1 MPQAAGIFKQVVL
14 KRELTYGA
22 APTASGAQLMRRAQ
36 STIDLTKE
44 TYQSS
49 EIRPDMQVADF
60 RHGVRRIQGSL
71 QGVLS
76 PKTYSDIFAAV
87 LKREF
92 TAGVSAASLSLTI
105 ASGTGNSYNVTR
117 GAGSFLADGFK
128 IGDVVRVTAGTL
140 NANNL
145 NKNLLITGLTATVA
159 TVITLNGSML
169 TAEGPIASATM
180 GVQGKKTY
188 IPTSGHT
195 DVSYSL
201 EHWFNDIG
209 QSEVYTGMKFNK
221 VALDLP
227 PTGMA
232 KVSFDAMGQNIITS
246 NSRYFTS
253 PTAVSSNG
261 IVAAVNGVLLVN
273 GAVQTVVTGLQIN
286 INPSFTGDPV
296 VGANTVPNLFAG
308 PVSVSGQ
315 FTAYFTDATLRDL
328 FVNEAETSLVVS
340 LTTDN
345 TANADVLTLTIPR
358 IKLGGQQKSDGA
370 GGIVQTFPFTALLN
384 TSGGSGTNSEQTTLV
399 MQDTAA

>member
-1 MPQAAGIFKQVVL
+1 MPQASGIFKQVVL
-14 KRELTYGA
+14 KREVTYGIVPA
-22 APTASGAQLMRRAQ
+22 ASGAQLMRRAQ

-44 TYQSS
+44 TYQSA

-71 QGVLS
+71 QGELS

-92 TAGVSAASLSLTI
+92 TAGVSATSLSITI
-105 ASGTGNSYNVTR
+105 AAGTGNSYTVTR
-117 GAGSFLADGFK
+117 GAGSFLTDGFK
-128 IGDVVRVTAGTL
+128 IGDVVRLTAGTF

-159 TVITLNGSML
+159 TVITLNGSTL
-169 TAEGPIASATM
+169 IAEGPIASATL

-195 DVSYSL
+195 DVSYSM

-209 QSEVYTGMKFNK
+209 QSEVYTGVKFNK
-221 VALDLP
+221 VGLDLP

-232 KVSFDAMGQNIITS
+232 KVSFDAMGQNITTS

-253 PTAVSSNG
+253 PIAVSTNG

-286 INPSFTGDPV
+286 IDPAFTGDPV

-328 FVNEAETSLVVS
+328 FVNETETSLVVS

-345 TANADVLTLTIPR
+345 SANADVLTLTIPR
-358 IKLGGQQKSDGA
+358 IKLGGQQKNDGTGA
-370 GGIVQTFPFTALLN
+370 IVQTFPFTALLN
-384 TSGGSGTNSEQTTLV
+384 TNGGSGTSSEQTTLV